1 MATNDRE
8 GAARGGAT
16 AAGRD
21 GGFRRRLFAPLV
33 ARLPELVATSLFI
46 NILSIA
52 VPIFVLQVY
61 DRVVFQAGLT
71 TLQGLVAGVLLAV
84 AFDFL
89 LRLLRGRMVQRT
101 AIRIDADVGRLLFG
115 KLARLP
121 LAALEK
127 RTTAQWHG
135 LQRDA
140 ELARNVVA
148 GPPLVMVI
156 DLPFVVIFIA
166 VIWIIAAPIAWVLS
180 LVVGA
185 FLLLALLS
193 QRLISRSTEAERRAQ
208 ADRDA
213 VTTEM
218 FHGRATMKAL
228 GLAPALSARW
238 EDRQAGLVESS
249 LRRGTLSDIFA
260 NSGISLS
267 LLATVAMTSVGA
279 LAIIEQDMT
288 MGALIAANML
298 TNKVIQPMNQ
308 LVGMWRQLVG
318 FRDALRRL
326 SALFETADEVGA
338 NAIDRPRPSGHL
350 SVRDLTFAY
359 GREAPVLEA
368 VTLEIRPGQVHG
380 IIGPNG
386 SGKTTFLMMLQRL
399 YPPAGGRIMLDGADL
414 SQFSRDQLSRWIA
427 VVPQDPFFF
436 TGTIKENIA
445 GGIASPSD
453 KRVLAV
459 AKLAGADSFIDELT
473 DGYETAIGDGGR
485 RLSTG
490 QRQRLAIARALYPD
504 PPVLLLDEPSSSLD
518 RAAEQTLARTL
529 RTLATDRSVIVVTH
543 SPGLLSVCATITA
556 FQKGRIMLSGGGA
569 EVRRQVLGDQPAAN
583 AASVGQGAA
592 PSRPPL
598 RRVPLA
604 PVARSP
610 LKPANTAGA
619 EGRREERARG
629 GPDTAESDMPPLSPQ
644 EGKRTGVESKSKP
657 GHEKTGAKKTGTKKT
672 GAKKT
677 GAKKA
682 GAKRTDARK
691 GGAKKAAAR
700 DYGEAAE

>member
-1 MATNDRE
+1 MGEQGGTTGE
-8 GAARGGAT
+8 ART
-16 AAGRD
+16 ARA
-21 GGFRRRLFAPLV
+21 GGFRRRLFAPLM
-33 ARLPELVATSLFI
+33 ARLPELVSTSLFI

-89 LRLLRGRMVQRT
+89 LRLLRGRMVQRI
-101 AIRIDADVGRLLFG
+101 AIRVDADVGRMLFG
-115 KLARLP
+115 KLSRLP

-127 RTTAQWHG
+127 RTTAQWQA

-148 GPPLVMVI
+148 GPPLVMLI
-156 DLPFVVIFIA
+156 DLPFVGIFVA

-180 LVVGA
+180 LVVGI
-185 FLLLALLS
+185 FVGLAILS
-193 QRLISRSTEAERRAQ
+193 QRLIARSSEAERRAQ
-208 ADRDA
+208 AERDA
-213 VTTEM
+213 VTVEM
-218 FHGRATMKAL
+218 FHGRTTMKAL

-238 EDRQAGLVESS
+238 EDRQAGLVESG
-249 LRRGTLSDIFA
+249 LRRGTLTDLFTNA
-260 NSGISLS
+260 GLSLS

-326 SALFETADEVGA
+326 SELFDTADEAGDG
-338 NAIDRPRPSGHL
+338 AIDRPRPEGRL
-350 SVRDLTFAY
+350 TVRELTFAY
-359 GREAPVLEA
+359 GDEAPVLDG
-368 VTLEIRPGQVHG
+368 VSLEIRPGQVHG
-380 IIGPNG
+380 LIGPNG
-386 SGKTTFLMMLQRL
+386 SGKTTFLMLLQRL
-399 YPPAGGRIMLDGADL
+399 YQPTGGRITLDGVDL
-414 SQFSRDQLSRWIA
+414 AQFSRAQLSRWIG

-436 TGTIKENIA
+436 TGTIKDNIA
-445 GGIASPSD
+445 GGIERPLD
-453 KRVLAV
+453 ERVLAA
-459 AKLAGADSFIDELT
+459 AKQAGADGFIDDLPE
-473 DGYETAIGDGGR
+473 GYETRIGEGGR

-529 RTLATDRSVIVVTH
+529 AGLAADRSVVVVTH
-543 SPGLLSVCATITA
+543 SPGLLGVCATITA
-556 FQKGRIMLSGGGA
+556 FQKGRVMLSGAGA
-569 EVRRQVLGDQPAAN
+569 EVRRQVLGEAPRAAPPAAVQ
-583 AASVGQGAA
+583 STSGAA
-592 PSRPPL
+592 DAPPARPGLRRIQPPARPPL
-598 RRVPLA
+598 KPPLA
-604 PVARSP
+604 ASEPANEGTDDAPATARSVS
-610 LKPANTAGA
+610 KGTAVKKAAAKKSKAKKG
-619 EGRREERARG
+619 RARK
-629 GPDTAESDMPPLSPQ
+629 AS
-644 EGKRTGVESKSKP
+644 
-657 GHEKTGAKKTGTKKT
+657 AKKS
-672 GAKKT
+672 

-682 GAKRTDARK
+682 GT
-691 GGAKKAAAR
+691 KKAPAKTGPSAPG
-700 DYGEAAE
+700 YGEAAE